1 MLELYVPGSEA
12 DWLRSFRFA
21 LELRPRFCETDALG
35 HVSNTVYTE
44 YWEAA
49 RLRYFET
56 LGEADDAPKRI
67 LAFNHMAVEIT
78 TRMMR
83 PCFYDEE
90 LRVHARIA
98 ALGRTSATFEHALTP
113 AATNEIRAIARIA
126 VVCSADDEHPTP
138 WTAGQRAKLE
148 KFEGRPLQQ
157 RTASANFLERCS

>member
-1 MLELYVPGSEA
+1 MLELYAPGSEA

-21 LELRPRFCETDALG
+21 LEILTMFCETDALG

-49 RLRYFET
+49 RLRYFES

-83 PCFYDEE
+83 PCFYDEP
-90 LRVHARIA
+90 LLVHARIA
-98 ALGRTSATFEHALTP
+98 SLGRSSATFEHALTP
-113 AATNEIRAIARIA
+113 AGSDEIRAVARIA
-126 VVCSADDEHPTP
+126 VVCSADDERATP
-138 WTAGQRAKLE
+138 WTPGQRAKLE
-148 KFEGRPLQQ
+148 AFEGPSL
-157 RTASANFLERCS
+157 

>member
-1 MLELYVPGSEA
+1 MLELYEPGGEA
-12 DWLRSFRFA
+12 EWLRSFHFA
-21 LELRPRFCETDALG
+21 LPIRPRFCETDALG

-67 LAFNHMAVEIT
+67 LAFNHMAVEIA

-83 PCFYDEE
+83 PCFYDEA
-90 LRVHARIA
+90 LLVHARVA
-98 ALGRTSATFEHALTP
+98 ALGRSSATFEHALSAVDTG
-113 AATNEIRAIARIA
+113 EIRAIGRIA
-126 VVCSADDEHPTP
+126 VVSSSDDEHATP

-148 KFEGRPLQQ
+148 AFEGR
-157 RTASANFLERCS
+157 SFS